1 MKVIGYVTGSA
12 EQAQE
17 LVVNVDTVYVHTD
30 IKPIEPEEGEEVV
43 LYTYHEVQYGK
54 DEYIQM
60 MAEKNKELSSL
71 INTMLG
77 VNE

>member
-1 MKVIGYVTGSA
+1 MKVIGYVEGCI

-30 IKPIEPEEGEEVV
+30 ITPIEPEDGGEVT
-43 LYTYHEVQYGK
+43 LYRYHEVQYGK

>member
-1 MKVIGYVTGSA
+1 MRDVGYVTGCA

-30 IKPIEPEEGEEVV
+30 ITPIEPKEGEEVS
-43 LYTYHEVQYGK
+43 LYRYHEVQYGK

-60 MAEKNKELSSL
+60 MAEQNKEYSKL